1 MSFERKEGRRS
12 LSRANLLL
20 RTSTEPP
27 DNHDFLVLISSILP
41 LSPDVRQLGLG
52 QRTFSW
58 TMILP
63 EKQACDCRYPHE
75 PFGIPSS
82 YTHQHF
88 RTSYRVELVAKKT
101 GRLAKS
107 EK

>member
-1 MSFERKEGRRS
+1 MGKEAS
-12 LSRANLLL
+12 QANVLFC
-20 RTSTEPP
+20 TSSEPS
-27 DNHDFLVLISSILP
+27 DNHDFLVLTSSILP
-41 LSPDVRQLGLG
+41 LSSDVREIGLG
-52 QRTFSW
+52 QRTFAW
-58 TMILP
+58 TMTLP
-63 EKQACDCRYPHE
+63 EKQACDCRHPHE